1 MRLPIAQCPCER
13 RTVCRHL
20 LSLSLSIAIAFGLTA
35 AGCKPAAPKAS
46 VSGPAK
52 TAPVLELSAR
62 DVAEASAESILAG
75 VRVAGTLNPAVRVE
89 IKSQASGQLDAIHAD
104 RGTVITQNQVLAI
117 LEDRGAKAQVESMKS
132 QLAAAERDFNASE
145 VLFKAGA
152 ASERTYVNSKVSV
165 DSAKAQLTQAQL
177 TVERGT
183 VISPLAGTVS
193 ERLISAGEAVTPG
206 QKLFTV
212 VNSDNLECAASVLP
226 ADIVNVRIGQKALLQ
241 LSAYQERTV
250 EGQVERIDP
259 VADPRSRRV
268 GIYIKIPNTDRSLV
282 SGLFA
287 TGTILTNLAAGEH
300 KALVVPSAAVRSE
313 KGESIVYVIEGD
325 HLARRR
331 VELEPGRASEGTV
344 EIRSG
349 LAAGARVV
357 LSAQDLKDGMKVQA
371 PAK

>member
-46 VSGPAK
+46 DSGPAK

-226 ADIVNVRIGQKALLQ
+226 ADIVNGFVAPAGTPQSIIDFIHREVVKVMA
-241 LSAYQERTV
+241 APDTRERLMTM
-250 EGQVERIDP
+250 GFDP
-259 VADPRSRRV
+259 VASTPAEFAIWIRTEIVRWGKVIREA
-268 GIYIKIPNTDRSLV
+268 KITLD
-282 SGLFA
+282 
-287 TGTILTNLAAGEH
+287 
-300 KALVVPSAAVRSE
+300 
-313 KGESIVYVIEGD
+313 
-325 HLARRR
+325 
-331 VELEPGRASEGTV
+331 
-344 EIRSG
+344 
-349 LAAGARVV
+349 
-357 LSAQDLKDGMKVQA
+357 
-371 PAK
+371 